1 MGKVPKFY
9 FPDGQR
15 SQIMYGDNLIS
26 DKSCRGLIAECKTY
40 FDRLFQPG
48 ITLGGINSLVKSSS
62 DFNFSKSYVDSQ
74 GVDSSNF
81 SFYENEVTDG
91 LYKAIGYY
99 IQQYEELWKWPGV
112 RDTGYRLQRYFKSHG
127 YYRTHI
133 DGAPWDT
140 TGGPGPRVLGVVIY
154 LNDVE
159 VGGSTYFPAHDVHVP
174 AKAGRISVFPT
185 NWTHPHMGQ
194 TPISCDK
201 WMISTF
207 MVCDV
212 YERPEP
218 QEPPTYSEQTNE
230 TLAADG

>member
-1 MGKVPKFY
+1 
-9 FPDGQR
+9 
-15 SQIMYGDNLIS
+15 MYGDGLIS
-26 DKSCRGLIAECKTY
+26 KKVCKGLINECSLY

-48 ITLGGINSLVKSSS
+48 ITLGGMNPLVKSSS

-81 SFYENEVTDG
+81 AFFENEVSTG
-91 LYKAIGYY
+91 LYSAIGYY

-112 RDTGYRLQRYFKSHG
+112 QDTGYRLQRYFQNHG

-140 TGGPGPRVLGVVIY
+140 TGNMGPRVLGVVIY

-159 VGGSTYFPAHDVHVP
+159 VGGSTYFPEHDIHVP

-194 TPISCDK
+194 TPISEDK

-212 YERPEP
+212 YQRDAPV
-218 QEPPTYSEQTNE
+218 EPPTYAEGGESTDP
-230 TLAADG
+230 AS